1 MAATAPRPRSGS
13 RPSEVEDAPRRFLA
27 RRVPSGLAPE
37 QAVVH
42 DRLVAVATERP
53 AGEARRRPFVALD
66 GTPLVYSATSTGG
79 FRMLAEPG
87 ALDRDVPAQVDFALT
102 VLDELLGELEWRG
115 AADDVNALVRAAMPR
130 RAPDARLL
138 RGGAALG
145 LACGPRFELRL
156 YLDLRGADVLLRWQR
171 VADVL
176 GQFGGPAAERSFV
189 RLLARVEQTAVPV
202 GLAAVLADGALRGL
216 RLYVGVE
223 HADAS
228 TLTLATALPAS
239 LLGPF
244 CRLLGPFGTQRV
256 TAAFDFALVDGGLHP
271 AIGRT
276 KVDACRLG
284 VADAPRQADGLATA
298 YGLDAKPLRAFLD
311 DLDESFGGSTIQ
323 YLGAGLRGDA
333 AELTVYAQPDGLA
346 RG

>member
-13 RPSEVEDAPRRFLA
+13 RPSEHEDAPRRFLA

-42 DRLVAVATERP
+42 DRLVAAATERP

-115 AADDVNALVRAAMPR
+115 AADDVNAVVRAAMPR
-130 RAPDARLL
+130 RAPEARLL

-189 RLLARVEQTAVPV
+189 RLLARAERTAVPV

-223 HADAS
+223 HASAS

-244 CRLLGPFGTQRV
+244 CRLLGPFGRSASPPRSISRSS
-256 TAAFDFALVDGGLHP
+256 TAGCSRRSGGRRSTPAGSGSPARRARRALS
-271 AIGRT
+271 
-276 KVDACRLG
+276 
-284 VADAPRQADGLATA
+284 PRPT
-298 YGLDAKPLRAFLD
+298 
-311 DLDESFGGSTIQ
+311 GSTRSHCAHFWTISTR
-323 YLGAGLRGDA
+323 ASA
-333 AELTVYAQPDGLA
+333 ARRSSTSEQACAAA
-346 RG
+346 RRR